1 MFINLQSV
9 DYSLS
14 IGLGIQSGRV
24 GLMSPKCSSENMEE
38 CVNGLGFC
46 GHDKDVFIKCR
57 CKSSLTG
64 WLQKLNFMRQIS
76 DYLISFFSV
85 SDSKKCPEPVIVSV
99 HSLKSLLIL
108 QM

>member
-24 GLMSPKCSSENMEE
+24 GLMSPKCSSENMEQ

-46 GHDKDVFIKCR
+46 GHDKDVYIRCK
-57 CKSSLTG
+57 CKSSLG
-64 WLQKLNFMRQIS
+64 
-76 DYLISFFSV
+76 
-85 SDSKKCPEPVIVSV
+85 E
-99 HSLKSLLIL
+99 
-108 QM
+108 